1 MVHPVVRPVACSA
14 ARSAAHPAVVD
25 SAEAAV
31 GLAKAAAGRL
41 AYDP

>member
-1 MVHPVVRPVACSA
+1 MVHPVVRPVARSA

-25 SAEAAV
+25 SAESAV